1 MFDAKKIIHLKSV
14 DRRAKETGEMKETI
28 NVQVEIINDKHK

>member
-14 DRRAKETGEMKETI
+14 ERRAKYTGEMKETI
-28 NVQVEIINDKHK
+28 NIQVEIINDKHK

>member
-1 MFDAKKIIHLKSV
+1 MPKKIIHLKSV
-14 DRRAKETGEMKETI
+14 ERRAKETGEMKETI